1 MGAVFDRREEFE
13 FEDHCSGPNMDRTPA
28 EIGAHISEL
37 TDIELGEAFS

>member
-1 MGAVFDRREEFE
+1 
-13 FEDHCSGPNMDRTPA
+13 MDRTPA